1 MRKLF
6 FGIYFVAFLPHFAW
20 AACPASCT
28 DCTLPKG
35 QVIQPY
41 KVTLYDTL
49 GEFSRITGI
58 TGTVPPGLS
67 LAIDQYVTADSK
79 RPHSLVLVGTP
90 TQPGIYIFNYKFE
103 DVEVGQRIRYIPG
116 YGNYI
121 TQKIEIGCVTS
132 SRNWAPG
139 TVTMVPIDLDDV
151 FVVIPVEKNLPRDPG
166 SAGDATLAGIDSNGN
181 GLRDE
186 VEREIVYAYPSN
198 PKAQTA
204 LFEMANYYQFALAN
218 SGSATAVQQSFAI
231 ISAWGTC
238 LEAAT
243 GDSDVEGR
251 LLRPMVLNTYD
262 RSLAYIAALRS
273 VQGSVLTPTPPITC
287 P

>member
-1 MRKLF
+1 MKNLLI
-6 FGIYFVAFLPHFAW
+6 GICLLAFLHSLAW
-20 AACPASCT
+20 ACPVPCT

-35 QVIQPY
+35 QVVQPY

-49 GEFSRITGI
+49 GQYSSITGV
-58 TGTVPPGLS
+58 TGDVPPGLS
-67 LAIDQYVTADSK
+67 LTIDQNVTGYSN

-90 TQPGIYIFNYKFE
+90 TQPGIYTFNYKFE
-103 DVEVGQRIRYIPG
+103 DAEVWQPIRYIPG
-116 YGNYI
+116 YGNYL
-121 TQKIEIGCVTS
+121 TQRIEIACVSVSKAWS
-132 SRNWAPG
+132 SG
-139 TVTMVPIDLDDV
+139 SVTMVPIDLDDI

-186 VEREIVYAYPSN
+186 IEREIVYAYPSN

-218 SGSATAVQQSFAI
+218 NGSATAVQQSFAI

-243 GDSDVEGR
+243 GDGDVEGR